1 MKNSIIAKVVVV
13 AVLVGGIGSLRLLA
27 QHAGHG
33 GYSSSPQPAE
43 VTRTGKIKG
52 KVVEINQNS
61 IGVET
66 EQRGR
71 TETVFYFIDA
81 RTKIKGNLEVG
92 ESVVVKYREEYSVR
106 TATSIEVK
114 KSKRAGS

>member
-27 QHAGHG
+27 QHGGHG
-33 GYSSSPQPAE
+33 GYSSSPQPGEIA
-43 VTRTGKIKG
+43 RTGKIKG
-52 KVVEINQNS
+52 KVVEVSQNS
-61 IGVET
+61 IGVEAK
-66 EQRGR
+66 QKGR
-71 TETVFYFIDA
+71 IEKVSYFIDA
-81 RTKIKGNLEVG
+81 HTKIKGNLEVG
-92 ESVVVKYREEYSVR
+92 ESVVVKYRQEYSVR